1 MPRRVDFGASPLGE
15 ETILFSMPGTDAPPT
30 AGPSQATAPVT
41 TPPASA
47 LVAGG
52 VAGTFGPDV
61 GNELNDAVR
70 IAPMADGRIIV
81 AIAIWT
87 GVTAPTRAARKN
99 ATRWTR

>member
-1 MPRRVDFGASPLGE
+1 
-15 ETILFSMPGTDAPPT
+15 
-30 AGPSQATAPVT
+30 VT

-87 GVTAPTRAARKN
+87 GVTAPTRAGRKN
-99 ATRWTR
+99 ATRWTRCGTLPRQSGQGTGWFTRSTSASVGTRPRWK